1 MGNLA
6 FLYFL
11 VAFSIYY
18 LAASWLFKN
27 DKINNK
33 INVVYTLILTFLIF
47 VFSDKDMIISY
58 LPLFIS
64 ILLIGFEIVIPG
76 FGIFGVSGIIGV
88 MLSFVLFNVPANV
101 NSIIC
106 ILSVLVALVLFL
118 VMYKDAYYSL
128 RRKEKV
134 IESTRNN
141 IVGKEAVV
149 VSTLRPV
156 GKIKINEKIID
167 ATSQY
172 DYVEKG
178 ETVIIVKET
187 TPIIVKRR

>member
-1 MGNLA
+1 MGNVA

-33 INVVYTLILTFLIF
+33 VNVVYMLILTSLIF
-47 VFSDKDMIISY
+47 IFSDKDMIISY

-88 MLSFVLFNVPANV
+88 ILSFALFNVPTNV

-106 ILSVLVALVLFL
+106 VLSVLVALVLFL
-118 VMYKDAYYSL
+118 FIYKDAYYSL
-128 RRKEKV
+128 KKKEKV

-141 IVGKEAVV
+141 IVGKEAIV
-149 VSTLRPV
+149 VSNLRPV
-156 GKIKINEKIID
+156 GKIQVDGKVID

-178 ETVIIVKET
+178 ETVIIIKET
-187 TPIIVKRR
+187 SPVIVKRR